1 MEMDKKQQKQIVII
15 GVLGVVLLLAAMST
29 LGGKKKK
36 GAAAVPSTPSFNISD
51 MHLIDLDEEKS
62 KPPEQELAVSTE
74 WIRDPFGFDE
84 LARMEAEQMIEEEEQ
99 IEIIL
104 NGIIWDESAPLAM
117 VNGELYP
124 KGADISGFEIIEITE
139 ESVVLDNGIKRMT
152 LSIWEKE

>member
-1 MEMDKKQQKQIVII
+1 MDKKQQKYII
-15 GVLGVVLLLAAMST
+15 TVGVLGIALLMAVMST
-29 LGGKKKK
+29 FGGKKKK
-36 GAAAVPSTPSFNISD
+36 TSADVPSTPSFDISE
-51 MHLIDLDEEKS
+51 MHLINLNEEKS
-62 KPPEQELAVSTE
+62 KPPEQELAVSAE

-124 KGADISGFEIIEITE
+124 KGADISGFEIIDITE
-139 ESVVLDNGIKRMT
+139 ESVVLDNGVKRMT
-152 LSIWEKE
+152 LSIWEE